1 MTPLV
6 VDHLIIGA
14 GTSGC
19 AVAGGLAASG
29 DRSVLV
35 LEAGG
40 ADTSLRTR
48 VPAATKWMYGRP
60 AYDWQHASQA
70 DPSLQGRAERWAGG
84 RVVGGTSTIN
94 GTIYV
99 RGSSHDFDA
108 WRDAGNPGWGHADL
122 LPLFRQLESTS
133 IGDTAW
139 RGRGGALPVEW
150 TRTRHPLAQATA
162 AAMRAA
168 GLPWTDDLNGEHFEG
183 AGWAQVTQRNG
194 VRVNAARAFLQP
206 ALREGQHPVRLL
218 TDAHCVGL
226 VLEGSRCSGARF
238 VRAGQ
243 VVQVNAR
250 RGVVLCAG
258 AVKSAQ
264 LLMLSGIG
272 PGAELSALGIPVQVD
287 LPGVG
292 QGLMEHPVVKL
303 SARVHGST
311 YNVETGPVDGLRH
324 LWSYIRHRAGPL
336 ASPHA
341 QLLAHVRSTAAAPR
355 PDVQIAFYPYAFERW
370 EGGVRRARTPAVM
383 FTVMASHARGR
394 GEIVLASADPQAPP
408 VIRHTLLANDADR
421 QTLAAGCRL
430 VHRVASQAPLASAL
444 RSWMEIDPANASEAD
459 WDRYLD
465 AETALAYHPAGSC
478 RMGSGRHAVV
488 DASLRVRGTEGLR
501 VADNSVMPAPVSG
514 NTQAAAYVIGA
525 KAVSLILAAV
535 ASPVEIRSS
544 FIATSSTTGLQ
555 HV

>member
-1 MTPLV
+1 MNPLI

-19 AVAGGLAASG
+19 TVAGGLASSG

-40 ADTSLRTR
+40 DDNSLRTR

-60 AYDWQHASQA
+60 AYDWQHASQPDA
-70 DPSLQGRAERWAGG
+70 SLQGRAERWAAG

-99 RGSSHDFDA
+99 RGSAHDFDT

-122 LPLFRQLESTS
+122 LPLFRQLESTT
-133 IGDTAW
+133 IGDDAW
-139 RGRGGALPVEW
+139 RGRGGPLPVAF

-162 AAMRAA
+162 AAMQAA
-168 GLPWTDDLNGEHFEG
+168 GLPWTDDFNGEHFEG
-183 AGWAQVTQRNG
+183 AGWAQVTQRDG
-194 VRVNAARAFLQP
+194 LRVNAARAFLHP
-206 ALREGQHPVRLL
+206 ALRGGQHPVRLL
-218 TDAHCVGL
+218 TGAQCVGL
-226 VLEGSRCSGARF
+226 DIEGGRCTGARF
-238 VRAGQ
+238 VHQGQ
-243 VVQVNAR
+243 THRVKALH
-250 RGVVLCAG
+250 GVVLCAG
-258 AVKSAQ
+258 AIKSPQ

-272 PGAELSALGIPVQVD
+272 PGAALSASGIAVRVD

-292 QGLMEHPVVKL
+292 QGLMEHAVVKL

-311 YNVETGPVDGLRH
+311 YNMETGPVSGLRH
-324 LWSYIRHRAGPL
+324 VWHYVRRRDGLL

-341 QLLAHVRSTAAAPR
+341 QLLAHVRSTPAAQR
-355 PDVQIAFYPYAFERW
+355 PDVQVAFYPYAFERW

-383 FTVMASHARGR
+383 FTVMAAQGRGR
-394 GEIVLASADPQAPP
+394 GEVRLASADPHAPP
-408 VIRHTLLANDADR
+408 VICHTLLANEADR
-421 QTLAAGCRL
+421 QTLVAGCRL
-430 VHRVASQAPLASAL
+430 VHRIASHAPLAAKI
-444 RSWMEIDPANASEAD
+444 RSWIDIDPVSASTSD
-459 WDRYLD
+459 WARYLD
-465 AETALAYHPAGSC
+465 TEAAPAYHPAGSC
-478 RMGSGRHAVV
+478 RMGSDGLAVV
-488 DASLRVRGTEGLR
+488 DASLSVRGIEGLR

-525 KAVSLILAAV
+525 KAAVLILAEA
-535 ASPVEIRSS
+535 ARMDTTPSRP
-544 FIATSSTTGLQ
+544 TTGPV

>member
-1 MTPLV
+1 MNTMV

-19 AVAGGLAASG
+19 TVAGGLASPG

-40 ADTSLRTR
+40 DDASLRTR

-60 AYDWQHASQA
+60 AYDWQHASQP
-70 DPSLQGRAERWAGG
+70 DSSLRGRAERWAAG

-99 RGSSHDFDA
+99 RGSAQDFDA

-122 LPLFRQLESTS
+122 LPLFRQLERTAL
-133 IGDTAW
+133 GDDAW
-139 RGRGGALPVEW
+139 RGRAGSLPVAW

-162 AAMRAA
+162 TAMLAA
-168 GLPWTDDLNGEHFEG
+168 GLPWTDDVNGAQFEG
-183 AGWAQVTQRNG
+183 AGWAQVTQRDG
-194 VRVNAARAFLQP
+194 VRVNAARAFLHP
-206 ALREGQHPVRLL
+206 ALREGKHPVRLL
-218 TDAHCVGL
+218 TGALCMSLIV
-226 VLEGSRCSGARF
+226 EGGRCTGARF
-238 VRAGQ
+238 LRRGQ
-243 VVQVNAR
+243 LIEVHAL

-258 AVKSAQ
+258 AIKSPQ

-272 PGAELSALGIPVQVD
+272 PGAPLSSLGIPVHVD

-311 YNVETGPVDGLRH
+311 YNVETGPVAGLRH
-324 LWSYIRHRAGPL
+324 LWHYIRHREGPL

-341 QLLAHVRSTAAAPR
+341 QLMAHVRSTPTAQR

-383 FTVMASHARGR
+383 FTVMASQGRGR
-394 GEIVLASADPQAPP
+394 GEIVLASADPHAPP
-408 VIRHTLLANDADR
+408 VIRHALLANDADR
-421 QTLAAGCRL
+421 QTLVAGCRL
-430 VHRVASQAPLASAL
+430 VHRLASHAPLAAEIRAWL
-444 RSWMEIDPANASEAD
+444 EIDPGSASEAD
-459 WDRYLD
+459 WACYLD
-465 AETALAYHPAGSC
+465 AEAALAYHPAGSC
-478 RMGSGRHAVV
+478 RMGSDKNAVV
-488 DASLRVRGTEGLR
+488 DASLRVRGIEGLR
-501 VADNSVMPAPVSG
+501 VADNSIMPAPVSG

-525 KAVSLILAAV
+525 KAATLIL
-535 ASPVEIRSS
+535 
-544 FIATSSTTGLQ
+544 TGAE
-555 HV
+555 HA